1 MEPYKN
7 IESLSAENDDKNAFR
22 EKDQKER
29 MAKGKEQLIKLCR
42 KYLFTSDT
50 KTNALE
56 LEAKFGTRGIKRLTR
71 GDYDNVVKK
80 LASLGFEAN
89 SNKYSLKIQPEFID
103 VRSGKYKT
111 SDIENF
117 RVEIKGINRIQQYC
131 KTNLL
136 PDTFTIIRKT
146 TVKLDDKS
154 EKTFEPAEFSDFN
167 FRVDLKNEETINRT
181 NKIAL
186 DLEENWSRSKKV
198 FRYINRTAF
207 KSPNYP
213 EFVIDLSIVRS
224 SSKNERGHMIPSY
237 NMDESDVLSNPETYE
252 LEIEVLGSESNAKYG
267 QAPDSPEKLAASL
280 LNLTKILLCGLQKT
294 NFPISYFEQ
303 RFVLQSY
310 MRLLFENDYKKKGE
324 EYTVPKFIS
333 PSSFLGPSSKAL
345 QIKNITAIDPDVNI
359 PNITAENSFC
369 VTDKADGERHIL
381 YINNVGKIYLINM
394 NMVVIF
400 TGAKT
405 EESAC
410 FNTLIDGE
418 LILHNKQGKFIN
430 MFAAF
435 DLYYLNGNDVRHLP
449 FLNITMYDEKYF
461 KEGTRLKLL
470 NEVIKKLEPKSIL
483 EAPKPKDEP
492 KKGTMAAMLAILSKK
507 PTSPIKIVCKTFY
520 PHFNAFVKD
529 EPVAV
534 FKYDI
539 FAACNFIL
547 QKIRNGLY
555 EYEVDGLIFTPTMF
569 GVGGNTIGEVGPKR
583 KITWNYSFKWKPSEK
598 TETFDKSYLTIDFL
612 VTTKKGPD
620 GNEIITPVFENG
632 INPNE
637 QAQLSQYKTLILTV
651 GYDESQHGFINP
663 CQDLLEDVY
672 PDSEKQK
679 QRQKEKKDSY
689 KPKQFFPTE
698 PYDPLAGLS
707 NIMLTNNGNN
717 GNQMM
722 LTEDGEEFE
731 DQTIVEFR
739 YNKDTDKLWHWV
751 PMRVRHDKTADFR
764 AGLPNYGND
773 YKVANDNWYSIHN
786 PVTEMMI
793 ATGQNI
799 PSLTVGSD
807 VYYNAAVDDKITKRM
822 RDFHNLYVK
831 KRLITGV
838 SKKGDILI
846 DFACGKA
853 GDFPKWISA
862 GLAFVFGIDIS
873 KDNIENRLNGAC
885 ARYLNYRKEYTTMPY
900 ALFVNGNCALNI
912 RSGTNMFTDKANEIT
927 KSVFG
932 QGPAEK
938 GLGPAV
944 KRQHSRGIN
953 GFDVCSCQFA
963 MHYMFE
969 NKNTFY
975 NFLRNISECTKI
987 NGYFISTAYDGRT
1000 IFNLL
1005 KKLKE
1010 GESREKYVDD
1020 KKIWAI
1026 QKNYD
1031 ATAFPEDDTSLGFKI
1046 SVFQDS
1052 INQSLPEFLV
1062 NYDFFT
1068 REMEKYGFSLVSR
1081 SEAKHLGFPESSGM
1095 FSELYNMMLSELD
1108 KDPSL
1113 AKDYKEAPYMEDY
1126 EKDISFLN
1134 RYFIYKKTSSRNAE
1148 KLTRAILDNIPD
1160 EYEFEQGAKLLAR
1173 ESVKKAEEEVK
1184 PKAKALKEK
1193 LKLQEATEALEE
1205 ITATKQKAKT
1215 RKQNEEQVQND
1226 INQNNIEEIVVVE
1239 KPKKTTR
1246 KKKVVEFDIIE
1257 E

>member
-1 MEPYKN
+1 MEQYKN
-7 IESLSAENDDKNAFR
+7 IESVSVENEDKGAFR
-22 EKDQKER
+22 EKEQKER
-29 MAKGKEQLIKLCR
+29 MIKGKEQLVKLCQ
-42 KYLFTSDT
+42 KFLNTPDT
-50 KTNALE
+50 KNSVLE
-56 LEAKFGTRGIKRLTR
+56 LEAKFGTRGIKQLTR

-80 LASLGFEAN
+80 LFSLGFIAKTD
-89 SNKYSLKIQPEFID
+89 KYTLKIQPEFID
-103 VRSGKYKT
+103 VRSGRYKT

-117 RVEIKGINRIQQYC
+117 RVEIKGINAIQEYC

-136 PDTFTIIRKT
+136 PETAKIIRKT
-146 TVKLDDKS
+146 VVKVDDKS
-154 EKTFEPAEFSDFN
+154 DKIFEPAEFSDFN
-167 FRVDLKNEETINRT
+167 FRVGLKTEETLNRT
-181 NKIAL
+181 NKIVL
-186 DLEENWSRSKKV
+186 DLEENWTRSKKI
-198 FRYINRTAF
+198 FRYINRTSF
-207 KSPNYP
+207 VNPDYP
-213 EFVIDLSIVRS
+213 EFWIDLSIVRS

-237 NMDESDVLSNPETYE
+237 NMDESDVLQNPETYE
-252 LEIEVLGSESNAKYG
+252 LEIEVNGFNAEAKYRALSDG
-267 QAPDSPEKLAASL
+267 ADKLTNSI
-280 LNLTKILLCGLQKT
+280 LNMTKILLCGLQKT
-294 NFPISYFEQ
+294 NYPISYFEQ

-324 EYTVPKFIS
+324 EYVAPKFIS
-333 PSSFLGPSSKAL
+333 PSNFLGPSSKAL

-359 PNITAENSFC
+359 PNITADFSFC
-369 VTDKADGERHIL
+369 VTDKADGERHLL
-381 YINNVGKIYLINM
+381 YVNNTGKIYLINM
-394 NMVVIF
+394 NMAVIF

-405 EESAC
+405 EQNEC

-435 DLYYLNGNDVRHLP
+435 DLYYMNGNDVRHLP
-449 FLNITMYDEKYF
+449 FLNIAQYDEKYF
-461 KEGTRLKLL
+461 KEGTRLQLL
-470 NEVIKKLEPKSIL
+470 NAIIKKLEPKSIS
-483 EAPKPKDEP
+483 EPPKPKEEP
-492 KKGTMAAMLAILSKK
+492 KKGSMAALLSGLTKK
-507 PTSPIKIVCKTFY
+507 STSPIKIVCKTFY
-520 PHFNAFVKD
+520 PHFDRNIPG
-529 EPVAV
+529 EPVA
-534 FKYDI
+534 FLKYDI

-569 GVGGNTIGEVGPKR
+569 GVGGNAIGEVGPKR
-583 KITWNYSFKWKPSEK
+583 KTTWNYSFKWKPSEE
-598 TETFDKSYLTIDFL
+598 TETFEKSFLTIDYL
-612 VTTKKGPD
+612 VSTKKGPD
-620 GNEIITPVFENG
+620 GNDIVTPLFENG
-632 INPNE
+632 IDANE
-637 QAQLSQYKTLILTV
+637 QAQLRQYKTLILTV

-663 CQDLLEDVY
+663 CQDLLDDVY

-679 QRQKEKKDSY
+679 QRQKDKKDSY

-698 PYDPLAGLS
+698 PYDPYAGLT
-707 NIMLTNNGNN
+707 NILLVYDQNNNYVMLS
-717 GNQMM
+717 
-722 LTEDGEEFE
+722 EDGEEFG

-739 YNKDTDKLWHWV
+739 YAKNNDNLWRWI
-751 PMRVRHDKTADFR
+751 PIRVRHDKTADFR

-807 VYYNAAVDDKITKRM
+807 VYYNATVDDKITKRM

-885 ARYLNYRKEYTTMPY
+885 ARYLNYKKEFTTMPY

-953 GFDVCSCQFA
+953 GFDICSCQFA

-1010 GESREKYVDD
+1010 GESKEKYIDD

-1031 ATAFPEDDTSLGFKI
+1031 ATTFPEDDTSLGFKI

-1108 KDPSL
+1108 KDPTLS
-1113 AKDYKEAPYMEDY
+1113 KDYKDAPYMTDY

-1205 ITATKQKAKT
+1205 ITTKQKAKT
-1215 RKQNEEQVQND
+1215 RKQNEEVQND
-1226 INQNNIEEIVVVE
+1226 VKQDNTGEVIE

-1246 KKKVVEFDIIE
+1246 RKKVVEFDIIE